1 MSTPRSPRHMEGFH
15 SRGQHLCKFIGTKKI
30 FDIGKEFNYH
40 RTGLEHKH
48 TRRFIV
54 LEHHYG
60 RCDVMWKR
68 SILSVLS
75 LVLDIHVIDNWQ
87 LSKSY
92 QLISVTR
99 LHRGLRNIT
108 HGGDV
113 VLKLSADHQRAQV
126 HFWKVEFSL
135 LSAYDKKWISRGR
148 HFLKHSSR
156 DHSSLLALAKS
167 VYYR

>member
-1 MSTPRSPRHMEGFH
+1 MEGFH
-15 SRGQHLCKFIGTKKI
+15 SRGQHLCKSIGTKKI
-30 FDIGKEFNYH
+30 FDIRKEFNYQ

-48 TRRFIV
+48 GRRFIV
-54 LEHHYG
+54 LEHRYG

-68 SILSVLS
+68 SIQSVLS

-87 LSKSY
+87 LSKRY
-92 QLISVTR
+92 PLTSVTR
-99 LHRGLRNIT
+99 MYRGLRYIF

-113 VLKLSADHQRAQV
+113 VFQLSADHQRAQV

-135 LSAYDKKWISRGR
+135 LSAYGKKLISWGR
-148 HFLKHSSR
+148 HFLKHSLR

-167 VYYR
+167 AYYR